1 MNMIKFIFSKCELN
15 IWFILYIYIN
25 NLEIL
30 LFNFFLEI
38 LWKNIINFVFV
49 YRNNNSLLKKKLI
62 SIVTT
67 I

>member
-1 MNMIKFIFSKCELN
+1 MIKFIFSKCELN